1 MMLNKIRWPEGKK
14 SAVMLSIELDGEF
27 VWISMDPSIKNRP
40 KSLSVSTYGWK
51 RGFERVMNVLE
62 ESKLKAT
69 FFVPGI
75 VAEKYPEKVKK
86 IHEAGHE
93 IALHGYEHENFGLLS
108 REEQEEAI
116 KKGIASIEKLTGC
129 RPVGFRAPEGEVTP
143 ETMQILKEQGF
154 IYDSSFMDS
163 DIPYTQGDID
173 GDEQLV
179 EIPMRYEMSDFV
191 AFAYNWSPE
200 YPLGESRIAGF
211 AETLDNWKDEL
222 KAYNDYGLCCV
233 PRFDPQIIGHPG
245 RIELL
250 REILYYIS
258 VGDRWIATG
267 KEIANYLIAN
277 EEQV

>member
-1 MMLNKIRWPEGKK
+1 
-14 SAVMLSIELDGEF
+14 
-27 VWISMDPSIKNRP
+27 
-40 KSLSVSTYGWK
+40 
-51 RGFERVMNVLE
+51 
-62 ESKLKAT
+62 
-69 FFVPGI
+69 
-75 VAEKYPEKVKK
+75 
-86 IHEAGHE
+86 
-93 IALHGYEHENFGLLS
+93 
-108 REEQEEAI
+108 
-116 KKGIASIEKLTGC
+116 
-129 RPVGFRAPEGEVTP
+129 
-143 ETMQILKEQGF
+143 MQILKEQGF

-163 DIPYTQGDID
+163 DIPYRQGDID

-267 KEIANYLIAN
+267 KEIANYLIGN

>member
-1 MMLNKIRWPEGKK
+1 MMLNEIRWPEGKK

-27 VWISMDPSIKNRP
+27 IWISMDPSIKNRP

-51 RGFERVMNVLE
+51 RGFERVMNALN
-62 ESKLKAT
+62 ESKLIAT

-75 VAEKYPEKVKK
+75 VAEKYPENVKRV
-86 IHEAGHE
+86 HEAGHE

-108 REEQEEAI
+108 WKEQETAI
-116 KKGIASIEKLTGC
+116 KKGVISIEKVTGS

-143 ETMQILKEQGF
+143 ETMHILNELGF

-163 DIPYTQGDID
+163 DIPYIYGEIC
-173 GDEQLV
+173 GEERLV

-211 AETLDNWKDEL
+211 TDTLDNWKDEL
-222 KAYNDYGLCCV
+222 KAYHDYGLCCV

-245 RIELL
+245 RIELFKDV
-250 REILYYIS
+250 LYYIS
-258 VGDRWIATG
+258 TGDRWIATG
-267 KEIANYLIAN
+267 KEIANYLTAT